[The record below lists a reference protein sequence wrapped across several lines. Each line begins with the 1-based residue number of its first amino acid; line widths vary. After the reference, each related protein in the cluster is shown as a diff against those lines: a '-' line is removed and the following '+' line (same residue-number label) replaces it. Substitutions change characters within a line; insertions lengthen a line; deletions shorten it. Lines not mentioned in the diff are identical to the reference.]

1 MKTNKEF
8 PNGFELWIETY
19 HEISKYIALQLIKED
34 EDSDGEVL
42 AKYDE
47 QGTGGMYDLA
57 EEWTDEFESINE
69 GVLWESNYFE
79 AIDKFLHD
87 KNFNK

>member
-19 HEISKYIALQLIKED
+19 HEVSKYIALQLIGD
-34 EDSDGEVL
+34 DGEGQIL
-42 AKYDE
+42 AEYDE

-79 AIDKFLHD
+79 TIDKFLND

>member
-19 HEISKYIALQLIKED
+19 HEVSKYIALQLIGDDTE
-34 EDSDGEVL
+34 GQVL

-79 AIDKFLHD
+79 TIDKFLND